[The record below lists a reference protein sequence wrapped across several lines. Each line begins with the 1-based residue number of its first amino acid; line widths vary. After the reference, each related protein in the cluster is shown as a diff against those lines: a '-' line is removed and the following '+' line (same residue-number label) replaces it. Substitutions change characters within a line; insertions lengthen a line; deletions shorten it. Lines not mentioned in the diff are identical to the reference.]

1 MTKWTT
7 AKIVFLF
14 WFVMQVKTQNRK
26 ILPFLARGVPLCNVH
41 SPVGRRG
48 LFNHFVDID
57 ICCSRYSRS
66 FGCYPIPAE
75 IDQGLIGNWHFE
87 LSVFVQSRPA
97 IINNISRKTLE
108 LEAFLGL
115 PLYIFYVGRVR
126 NKLKKKEFNLT
137 PSNSRIDRLY
147 QF

>member
-1 MTKWTT
+1 MLAISISNMTKWTT

-14 WFVMQVKTQNRK
+14 WFVMQVKTQNSNF
-26 ILPFLARGVPLCNVH
+26 LPFLARGVPLCNVH

-48 LFNHFVDID
+48 LFNHFVDVD

-87 LSVFVQSRPA
+87 LSVFLPE
-97 IINNISRKTLE
+97 TLLSTIYQE
-108 LEAFLGL
+108 KHWNWKLFWDC
-115 PLYIFYVGRVR
+115 PCIFSTWVG
-126 NKLKKKEFNLT
+126 
-137 PSNSRIDRLY
+137 
-147 QF
+147 